1 MIIIEMITIHMSSQN
16 YTLWSISFHNGYNGE
31 ISCKNVLKIVGK

>member
-16 YTLWSISFHNGYNGE
+16 YTLWSISFHNGME
-31 ISCKNVLKIVGK
+31 KLACRMSKIAGK